1 MRAIGCTIA
10 RLAVPFS
17 LTFPALAPA
26 QHEGDLFVGRSGDG
40 RLVLDTVS
48 GHHPQAEV
56 VVLPEIEGNEWVSG
70 WSLDDPGWDHV
81 LTDDPPRDVYRL
93 EVGADI
99 YAYIA
104 EMDPGFRIGLSLFD
118 WRREPL
124 NEQDRWIWLGDH
136 ELHEH
141 YDWNIYD
148 LDLCFMCFEPAPP
161 PECTT
166 DPPAV
171 DCHQKKVWLCTIILK
186 DEGTTQYEDSAP
198 FTLMF
203 TNDPDFVL
211 KSGDIDLNGTVDLAD
226 FATFAVCY
234 GLTLPAPPGGNCS
247 PREAVASDLDGN
259 GQINLSDFATFAVN
273 FGT

>member
-1 MRAIGCTIA
+1 MRAIRSMSIA
-10 RLAVPFS
+10 LAALLCV
-17 LTFPALAPA
+17 TFPTLARA

-40 RLVLDTVS
+40 RLLLDTVH
-48 GHHPQAEV
+48 GHDPDAEV
-56 VVLPEIEGNEWVSG
+56 VLLPEIDPTPLVSG

-81 LTDDPPRDVYRL
+81 LTDDPARDVYRL
-93 EVGADI
+93 EVGADV
-99 YAYIA
+99 YAYIVA
-104 EMDPGFRIGLSLFD
+104 MDPGFRIGLSLFD
-118 WRREPL
+118 WRSEPL
-124 NEQDRWIWLGDH
+124 SEQDRWIWLGDH

-148 LDLCFMCFEPAPP
+148 QDFCFTCFEPAPP
-161 PECTT
+161 PECAT
-166 DPPAV
+166 DPPDV
-171 DCHQKKVWLCTIILK
+171 DCHQKKVWLCTVILK
-186 DEGTTQYEDSAP
+186 DEGTTQYEDSEP

-211 KSGDIDLNGTVDLAD
+211 KLGDIDLNGAVDLAD

-234 GLTLPAPPGGNCS
+234 GLTLPVPPGGNCS

-259 GQINLSDFATFAVN
+259 GQIDLSDFATFAVN